1 MTHKRET
8 DPDREHRVVR
18 AVIKVNKTHQDLL
31 FDIAQAAANARH
43 IEAAEVWE
51 AMLQVHNDN
60 LKRDQQIIAGILQT
74 SGRVGSTTV
83 N

>member
-1 MTHKRET
+1 MGLT
-8 DPDREHRVVR
+8 P
-18 AVIKVNKTHQDLL
+18 HQDLL
-31 FDIAQAAANARH
+31 FDIAQAAVNARH

-60 LKRDQQIIAGILQT
+60 LKRDQQIIAEILQT

>member
-8 DPDREHRVVR
+8 DRERRVGR
-18 AVIKVNKTHQDLL
+18 AVIEVSKTHQDLL
-31 FDIAQAAANARH
+31 VAIAQAAVSARH

-60 LKRDQQIIAGILQT
+60 LKRDEQIIAGILQT

>member
-18 AVIKVNKTHQDLL
+18 AVIKVNKTHQGLL

-60 LKRDQQIIAGILQT
+60 LKRDQQIIA
-74 SGRVGSTTV
+74 
-83 N
+83 

>member
-1 MTHKRET
+1 MNHKRET
-8 DPDREHRVVR
+8 DRERHVVR
-18 AVIKVNKTHQDLL
+18 AVIEVSKTHQNLL
-31 FDIAQAAANARH
+31 VDIAQAAVSARH

-60 LKRDQQIIAGILQT
+60 LKRDEQIIAGILQT

>member
-8 DPDREHRVVR
+8 DRERRVVR

-60 LKRDQQIIAGILQT
+60 LKRDQ
-74 SGRVGSTTV
+74 
-83 N
+83 

>member
-8 DPDREHRVVR
+8 DRERRVVR

-31 FDIAQAAANARH
+31 FDIAQAAVSARH

-60 LKRDQQIIAGILQT
+60 LKRDEQIITGILQI

>member
-1 MTHKRET
+1 MNHKRET
-8 DPDREHRVVR
+8 DRERRVVR
-18 AVIKVNKTHQDLL
+18 AVIEVSKTHQDLL
-31 FDIAQAAANARH
+31 VDIAQAAANARH

>member
-8 DPDREHRVVR
+8 DPDREHRVGR

>member
-1 MTHKRET
+1 MNHKRET
-8 DPDREHRVVR
+8 DREHRVVR